1 MGLMATRAT
10 GSASKNMRLN
20 GSRLLASRTTTSR
33 YMANTTT
40 PLYIGSVDGGSY
52 PWNGDIA
59 EAIVYS
65 RVLTATERQQV
76 ESYLALKYG
85 ITLNGGGA
93 RYPALG
99 GATELWGITVHPRYV
114 VHGTG

>member
-20 GSRLLASRTTTSR
+20 GSPLLATPTTTSR

-59 EAIVYS
+59 GAIVYS
-65 RVLTATERQQV
+65 RVLTGTERQQV

-93 RYPALG
+93 GQLAADR
-99 GATELWGITVHPRYV
+99 GAEV
-114 VHGTG
+114 